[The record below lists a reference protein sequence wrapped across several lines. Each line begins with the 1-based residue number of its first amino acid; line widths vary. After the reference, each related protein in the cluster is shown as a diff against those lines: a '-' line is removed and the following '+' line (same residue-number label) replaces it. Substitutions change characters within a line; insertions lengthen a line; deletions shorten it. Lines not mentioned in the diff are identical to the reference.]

1 MRPSSILLIAVF
13 LGYTGS
19 ALCKAYKCKDADG
32 NTVFSDTA
40 CSTVAR
46 EEVVT
51 HPGDSNIDP
60 DKDAVRNCLAYLK
73 SSQQILE
80 PESIK
85 VDGHRLEWV
94 AVKDVG
100 SRRMVYLKIR
110 SKNQYGV
117 YTEAMDMMC
126 LMMGDGRTVSTY
138 PYELLEQP

>member
-1 MRPSSILLIAVF
+1 MRPASILLIAVF
-13 LGYTGS
+13 LGYTNP
-19 ALCKAYKCKDADG
+19 ALCKTYKCKDADG

-40 CSTVAR
+40 CNTVAR
-46 EEVVT
+46 EVVVT
-51 HPGDSNIDP
+51 HPGNSSIAP
-60 DKDAVRNCLAYLK
+60 DKDALQNCLTYLK
-73 SSQQILE
+73 RSQQMIE
-80 PESIK
+80 PESVK
-85 VDGHRLEWV
+85 VDGHRFEWV

-117 YTEAMDMMC
+117 YTEAAEMKC